1 MSIFINADDTLINK
15 YYNMLFKSNERIDA
29 YMLYVVQCENHSI
42 HQTDLH
48 MNNWHFIWLILSTVY
63 ISS

>member
-29 YMLYVVQCENHSI
+29 CMLFTVWSNMIYSENLKYHSI
-42 HQTDLH
+42 HHNELF
-48 MNNWHFIWLILSTVY
+48 MILY
-63 ISS
+63 

>member
-29 YMLYVVQCENHSI
+29 YMLYVV
-42 HQTDLH
+42 
-48 MNNWHFIWLILSTVY
+48 
-63 ISS
+63 